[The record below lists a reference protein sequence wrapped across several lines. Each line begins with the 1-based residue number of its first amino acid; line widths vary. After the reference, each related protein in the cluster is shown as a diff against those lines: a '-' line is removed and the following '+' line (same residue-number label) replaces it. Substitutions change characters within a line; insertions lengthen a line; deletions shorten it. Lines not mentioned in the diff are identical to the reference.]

1 MVRITR
7 RGMLGAAIA
16 GICLPRWSRAA
27 EFTLR
32 YGGNLPDSHPL
43 SRRIAEAANTIAEQT
58 GGRVRIDCFPNSRLG
73 GDTAMLA
80 QVQAGTLDFMTI
92 SGLILSRVVP
102 VAAINGMGY
111 AFSSYGEV
119 WAAMD
124 GLLGAYV
131 RDAIGQAGLHA
142 TERMFDNGYRQM
154 TSRKGPIAEPA
165 DFDGLTVRVP
175 VSPLWSSLFTAFGAK
190 PGVLDFAHTYD
201 ALRDGAFE
209 AQENALGVIG
219 TAKLYEVQHYC
230 SMTNHMWDGFWF
242 IANGALWDKLP
253 VDLQGTISQA
263 MNEAALIQRVDVRTL
278 NDSLQGEL
286 ESRGMVFNRPDPAP
300 FREVLRQTGFYTGWQ
315 EKLDPQA
322 WGLLENEAG
331 TLD

>member
-1 MVRITR
+1 MTRITR
-7 RGMLGAAIA
+7 RGMLGAAA
-16 GICLPRWSRAA
+16 GLCIPRWGRAA
-27 EFTLR
+27 EFALR

-43 SRRIAEAANTIAEQT
+43 SRRIAEAANTVAEQT
-58 GGRVRIDCFPNSRLG
+58 GGRVRIDCFPNNRLG

-119 WAAMD
+119 WSAMD

-154 TSRKGPIAEPA
+154 TSKKGPIGQPA
-165 DFDGLTVRVP
+165 DFSGLTVRVP
-175 VSPLWSSLFTAFGAK
+175 ASPLWSSLFTAFGAK

-201 ALRDGAFE
+201 ALRDGSFE

-219 TAKLYEVQHYC
+219 TAKLYDVQRYC

-242 IANGALWDKLP
+242 IANGAMWDKLP
-253 VDLQGTISQA
+253 ADVQGTISQA
-263 MNEAALIQRVDVRTL
+263 MNESALIQRVDVRTL
-278 NDSLQGEL
+278 NDSLQCEL

-300 FREVLRQTGFYTGWQ
+300 FRAALHQAGFYTGWQ
-315 EKLDPQA
+315 QQLDPQA